1 MTWIFLFGLCGVGKS
16 TWTLERFPDAYCV
29 DLLDESRYQ
38 NLLANPGL
46 LARPRLAGSLQQRR
60 LREIDQ

>member
-1 MTWIFLFGLCGVGKS
+1 MPIQ
-16 TWTLERFPDAYCV
+16 V

-38 NLLANPGL
+38 ILLANPGL
-46 LARPRLAGSLQQRR
+46 LARARLAGRLEQRR